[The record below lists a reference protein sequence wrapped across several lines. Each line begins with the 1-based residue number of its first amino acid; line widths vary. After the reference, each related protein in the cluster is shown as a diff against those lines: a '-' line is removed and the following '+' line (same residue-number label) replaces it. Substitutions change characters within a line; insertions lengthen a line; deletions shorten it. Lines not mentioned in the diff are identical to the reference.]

1 MTIFN
6 SLEFFAY
13 LALTSKEYEN
23 LFKKTSKGKYGLL
36 ICRRDQKKSLWGVS
50 EL

>member
-13 LALTSKEYEN
+13 LALTSKDYEN
-23 LFKKTSKGKYGLL
+23 LFKKTSKGKYGHEMKDL
-36 ICRRDQKKSLWGVS
+36 INDFVNIV
-50 EL
+50 